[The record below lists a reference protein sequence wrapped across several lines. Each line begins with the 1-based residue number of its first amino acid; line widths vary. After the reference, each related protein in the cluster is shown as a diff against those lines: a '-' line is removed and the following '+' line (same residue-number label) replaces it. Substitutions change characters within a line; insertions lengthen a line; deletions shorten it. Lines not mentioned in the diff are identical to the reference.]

1 MALLDSARS
10 GAVRMIT
17 MGDFAKGLKEIR
29 PSTGAWFAEARNVAM
44 FANVNNEYDELLAY
58 LRKKKL
64 I

>member
-1 MALLDSARS
+1 
-10 GAVRMIT
+10 MIT